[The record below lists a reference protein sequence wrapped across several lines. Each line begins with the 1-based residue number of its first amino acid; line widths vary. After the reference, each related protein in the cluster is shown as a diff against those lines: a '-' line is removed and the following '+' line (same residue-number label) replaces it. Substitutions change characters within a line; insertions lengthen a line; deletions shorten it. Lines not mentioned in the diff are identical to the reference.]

1 MADLPPR
8 PRLVQPPPLPRP
20 PAEAPKP
27 VEPFV
32 DLTVETPPDTV
43 RTRRDELPP
52 PPNLVDLL
60 QLVAGLL
67 EVHRQELIYTREVQP
82 TLPALPPPPAAPES
96 LRTATKKAVAARL
109 SAGSVLGFLIP
120 LLGAEV
126 ARRWPEYADLARLVF
141 GWLP

>member
-1 MADLPPR
+1 MADPPR
-8 PRLVQPPPLPRP
+8 PRTTQPPPLPPEARP
-20 PAEAPKP
+20 IP

-32 DLTVETPPDTV
+32 DLTAEAPPDTV
-43 RTRRDELPP
+43 RTRRDEVPP
-52 PPNLVDLL
+52 PPPHLVDLL

-82 TLPALPPPPAAPES
+82 TLPVIPTPPTAPES
-96 LRTATKKAVAARL
+96 LRTVTKKAIAARL